1 MKCNSFSLSGI
12 DCWISRI
19 NKIETLCNIK
29 TFPAYTKAEIIKNN
43 VKKSMQSIFER
54 FYLDEINKCKMGDD
68 NINHN
73 KLRLYCTFK
82 GSFKR
87 EPYLDLVQSRN
98 QRAWLSRLRVSAH
111 HLEIER
117 GRWTRTPLNERCCK
131 LCDSGKIGDE
141 FHFTMECK
149 TFDVKRA
156 CFVGKMDSIL
166 PGFKT
171 MSKEFQ
177 FKTLLCPTK
186 SAAVKVTNQFLRIL
200 FLARDKLLDGADIA
214 TLTYPTMPV
223 NQCNCNYEL
232 SDVENEWENF
242 DSSLDESIT

>member
-1 MKCNSFSLSGI
+1 
-12 DCWISRI
+12 
-19 NKIETLCNIK
+19 
-29 TFPAYTKAEIIKNN
+29 
-43 VKKSMQSIFER
+43 
-54 FYLDEINKCKMGDD
+54 
-68 NINHN
+68 
-73 KLRLYCTFK
+73 
-82 GSFKR
+82 
-87 EPYLDLVQSRN
+87 
-98 QRAWLSRLRVSAH
+98 
-111 HLEIER
+111 
-117 GRWTRTPLNERCCK
+117 
-131 LCDSGKIGDE
+131 
-141 FHFTMECK
+141 MECK